1 MAPAATSLINKNAV
15 QDHFGKGFSV
25 FLSSALVYLLR
36 KGEEPKLKIVG
47 VNGQTEQSMSM
58 PAW

>member
-15 QDHFGKGFSV
+15 QDHFGKGFYV

-36 KGEEPKLKIVG
+36 KGEEPKL
-47 VNGQTEQSMSM
+47 
-58 PAW
+58 